1 MTTQQYID
9 LPTVNQAPNIR
20 ITQLDVLRGFA
31 VLGIYWIN
39 VVIFGLPSGGY
50 ALPNML
56 GQAES
61 LNIGHWMFSE
71 LFVEGSMRGLFSML
85 FGASAMIFL
94 SESRLGAS
102 GLMIVDRYYRRN
114 LLLILFGVIHA
125 YIFLWPYDVLY
136 AYGLIGLFLF
146 PLRRLGA
153 TILIIAGCLLL
164 VIGDL
169 EYGKPLAE
177 KPDSLLVSNLNDPD
191 RDKSGPQT
199 PASEAESA
207 GEAKNDAADIK
218 DKQAEDYRESMQA
231 QMEEDTILHQSGYLK
246 IFRGQLEEVVS
257 QQSLY
262 MYSVHFYDIGG
273 MMLIGMALLKLG
285 VLSGKRSLG
294 FYLALAVAGYAISM
308 AIRSFNISAELSHGF
323 VTDDITEH
331 GGVTYAI
338 GRLPL
343 TLGHIGLIGILCRCS
358 IFNFMTNTLAKVGRL
373 ALSNYIM
380 QTLISVWLFYGV
392 GWGLIGVFERYQL
405 TYVCLAVWIIQI
417 TFSIKWLKHFQFG
430 PLEWVWRSLIYGKRQ
445 PMIKPDC

>member
-1 MTTQQYID
+1 MTTRQYID
-9 LPTVNQAPNIR
+9 LPTVDQAPNIR

-56 GQAES
+56 GDAVS

-71 LFVEGSMRGLFSML
+71 VFFEGAMRGLFSML
-85 FGASAMIFL
+85 FGASAMVFL

-125 YIFLWPYDVLY
+125 YVLLWPYDVLY

-146 PLRRLGA
+146 PLRKLSA
-153 TILIIAGCLLL
+153 VILIIAGCLLL
-164 VIGDL
+164 VLGDL
-169 EYGKPLAE
+169 EYAKPTPDD
-177 KPDSLLVSNLNDPD
+177 PDSQLIRKLDSSN
-191 RDKSGPQT
+191 
-199 PASEAESA
+199 
-207 GEAKNDAADIK
+207 GEAPAGTLLFDKKDMADKTIQEAAVSK
-218 DKQAEDYRESMQA
+218 DMNAADYRESMQA
-231 QMEEDTILHQSGYLK
+231 QMQEDTLLHQSGYVK
-246 IFRGQLEEVVS
+246 IFQGQLEEVVS

-273 MMLIGMALLKLG
+273 MMLLGMALLKLG
-285 VLSGKRSLG
+285 VLSGKKSLR
-294 FYLALAVAGYAISM
+294 FYLALALAGYAISFT
-308 AIRSFNISAELSHGF
+308 IRSFNIYAELSHGF
-323 VTDDITEH
+323 VTEDITEH

-343 TLGHIGLIGILCRCS
+343 TLAHIGLIGVLCKLS
-358 IFNFMTNTLAKVGRL
+358 FFNLITQTLAKVGRL
-373 ALSNYIM
+373 ALSHYII

-392 GWGLIGVFERYQL
+392 GWGLIGEFERYQL
-405 TYVCLAVWIIQI
+405 SYVCLAVWAIQI
-417 TFSIKWLKHFQFG
+417 AFQFG

-445 PMIKPDC
+445 PMSRPV

>member
-9 LPTVNQAPNIR
+9 LPTVNQAPDIR

-56 GQAES
+56 GQAQS

-114 LLLILFGVIHA
+114 LLLVLFGVIHA
-125 YIFLWPYDVLY
+125 YLFLWPYDVLY

-146 PLRRLGA
+146 PLRKLGA
-153 TILIIAGCLLL
+153 TTLIIAGCLLL

-169 EYGKPLAE
+169 EYGKPLTE
-177 KPDSLLVSNLNDPD
+177 KPDSLLVSNLDETQSDEP
-191 RDKSGPQT
+191 
-199 PASEAESA
+199 A
-207 GEAKNDAADIK
+207 GEAMKDAANIK
-218 DKQAEDYRESMQA
+218 NKQAENYRESMQA
-231 QMEEDTILHQSGYLK
+231 QMEDDTILHQSGYLK
-246 IFRGQLEEVVS
+246 IFQGQLEEVVS

-294 FYLALAVAGYAISM
+294 FYIALALAGYAISM
-308 AIRSFNISAELSHGF
+308 AIRSFNISSELSHGF

-331 GGVTYAI
+331 GGVTYEI

-343 TLGHIGLIGILCRCS
+343 TLGHIGLIGILCHYS
-358 IFNFMTNTLAKVGRL
+358 IFNFMTNTVAKVGRL

-405 TYVCLAVWIIQI
+405 TYVCLAVWVIQI
-417 TFSIKWLKHFQFG
+417 TFSIKWLKHFQYG

-445 PMIKPDC
+445 PMLKPV